1 MNISN
6 ARSIYMATFRERF
19 LFLKAEKKVTNEQI
33 AKAIKT
39 NRTSIGKLINGDL
52 QLKNDTLRLLS
63 EYFDVDIAY
72 LIGESNIR
80 RQKQQL
86 PEDLLEVCREAANK
100 KISAKKLRAVIKA
113 IIQDNE

>member
-1 MNISN
+1 MYALSERGYI
-6 ARSIYMATFRERF
+6 MPGFRERF
-19 LFLKAEKKVTNEQI
+19 LYLQNEKNVTIKEIAECVGVD
-33 AKAIKT
+33 
-39 NRTSIGKLINGDL
+39 RT
-52 QLKNDTLRLLS
+52 TLSKYVSGRTRLNKPMQDKLS

-72 LIGESNIR
+72 LIGESNVR